1 MSVALA
7 LVGCGP
13 RLEVAL
19 ATGDAGAPGLIRLV
33 GPMPRSELVM
43 ASIDLL
49 LRAAGLQPGD
59 LQAVLTTRGPGSF
72 TGIRVAA
79 ATVAGLNAV
88 LDRPVLA
95 VSSLAVTACQAEAQG
110 PVWVLEDAR
119 AGEMFTACYAGMDAI
134 VDDAC
139 HAYGIL
145 ADWPPARYA
154 SHRPPPG
161 SENWQRLELM
171 LDRAEA
177 LAAVVRHRLRRVADI
192 AALPRA
198 ATPAYLQRSQ
208 AERSAAHG

>member
-1 MSVALA
+1 MNVLALDAAYGQASACLLCGDGMHGETLSDPAPHSQAMLPLLERLLVAASMEWEAIDALA
-7 LVGCGP
+7 LGV
-13 RLEVAL
+13 
-19 ATGDAGAPGLIRLV
+19 
-33 GPMPRSELVM
+33 
-43 ASIDLL
+43 
-49 LRAAGLQPGD
+49 
-59 LQAVLTTRGPGSF
+59 GPGSF